1 MLRRRRFPV
10 DEERRWQRAQ
20 RAGRRWAW
28 AGIAAGAVLG
38 VVRFAPAQWL
48 ADAVQ
53 HATGQRVLLAE
64 ARGSIWNG
72 DAVLVLGGGPGSRDS
87 SALPGRLYWRLTPN
101 WSGLKITAIHACCLH
116 GQLHLQLRPGW
127 RSLRLDV
134 PPRPQGLGH
143 WPARWIAGLGT
154 PWNTLQLDGRM
165 EVATPGLQVH
175 WVQGRVR
182 LDGELGL
189 ALHDVSS
196 RLSPIEPLG
205 SYRVVIRGQ
214 ADGSESAALALT
226 TLHGPLRLT
235 GSGQWTGARLRFRGE
250 AQASPAEAA
259 ALASLL
265 NIIGR
270 RQGASTVISIG

>member
-1 MLRRRRFPV
+1 MLRRRRGLV
-10 DEERRWQRAQ
+10 DDEQRWQRAQ

-28 AGIAAGAVLG
+28 AGIVVGAVLG

-72 DAVLVLGGGPGSRDS
+72 DAVLVLGGGPGSRDA

-116 GQLHLQLRPGW
+116 GQLHLQLQPGW
-127 RSLRLDV
+127 RALRLEV

-143 WPARWIAGLGT
+143 WPARWLAGLGT

-165 EVATPGLQVH
+165 EMATPGLQVH
-175 WVQGRVR
+175 WVQGRMR
-182 LDGELGL
+182 LEGELGL
-189 ALHDVSS
+189 DLHDIRS

-205 SYRVVIRGQ
+205 SYRVVVRGQ
-214 ADGSESAALALT
+214 GDGSESAALVLT
-226 TLHGPLRLT
+226 TLHGPLGLS

-250 AQASPAEAA
+250 AQAGSAEATS
-259 ALASLL
+259 LTSLL

-270 RQGASTVISIG
+270 RRGASAVISIG